1 MVLILKSCP
10 RPGLQNL
17 CVLLEHICHL
27 LTQDLIMILSLPV
40 SSSTHGIP
48 SHSSAHNADDC
59 DIEDYQIIKMMYA
72 ETCAVIASLD
82 YRLPDHVELAL
93 ARCESCQARL
103 EALLSRL
110 RYGGKPTHSL
120 SLQVRMQ
127 RYLTRSEKGKL
138 QTSFR
143 DAVMLLRD
151 TVSRRVIN
159 PVFEEAPAEQT

>member
-1 MVLILKSCP
+1 MVHILKPCP
-10 RPGLQNL
+10 RPGRQNF
-17 CVLLEHICHL
+17 CVLLEHLCHS

-40 SSSTHGIP
+40 SSSTHGILP
-48 SHSSAHNADDC
+48 HSSAHNADNC

-82 YRLPDHVELAL
+82 YRLPDHVELIL

-103 EALLSRL
+103 EVLLSRL
-110 RYGGKPTHSL
+110 RYGGKTTHSL

-159 PVFEEAPAEQT
+159 PVFQEVSAEQT